1 MNKVSRISKDMLKP
15 RSLCIPPERMFPF
28 YRAGMADA
36 DFFLQLKTAQEK
48 RLAALQ
54 LQYRLARLEDIPRIE
69 QLVFSRYP
77 ADVAAE
83 ISPFDTYRYVRYGQ
97 VMVVE
102 DASAAMVAC
111 AYEVGYN
118 HPDCPSYLLRLVVRK
133 DMESQGLATLLNRLA
148 SALGYERGARSR
160 HALLDSSNQMSL
172 YVHLNKVG
180 SYFRDLVD
188 VPGKGIENHFISERP
203 LNALTQAANGIDDR
217 ALMSAC
223 DGGHLPNG
231 WRLVDAEDLPTI
243 RALLRQHQL
252 HVVAATPPSN
262 GTHSGYRQK
271 LLLTH
276 LESPH
281 HHGSTEDPSEYVNR
295 HAC

>member
-1 MNKVSRISKDMLKP
+1 MLKP
-15 RSLCIPPERMFPF
+15 RSICAHPERIFPF

-36 DFFLQLKTAQEK
+36 DFFLQLKAAQET
-48 RLAALQ
+48 RLASLQ
-54 LQYRLARLEDIPRIE
+54 LHYRLARLDDIPRIE

-102 DASAAMVAC
+102 DAGDAMVAC
-111 AYEVGYN
+111 AYEVGYD
-118 HPDCPSYLLRLVVRK
+118 HPDRPSYLLRLVVRE
-133 DMESQGLATLLNRLA
+133 DMEARGLATLLNRLA

-160 HALLDSSNQMSL
+160 HALLDSSNPMSL

-188 VPGKGIENHFISERP
+188 VPCEGIENHYISERP
-203 LNALTQAANGIDDR
+203 LSALTQASNIIDDL

-223 DGGHLPNG
+223 GGGDMPNG
-231 WRLVDAEDLPTI
+231 WHLVDAQDLNTI
-243 RALLRQHQL
+243 RSLLRTHGL
-252 HVVAATPPSN
+252 HVVAATPPPGPMN
-262 GTHSGYRQK
+262 SGYRQK
-271 LLLTH
+271 LLLTS
-276 LESPH
+276 LESLH
-281 HHGSTEDPSEYVNR
+281 HANPTQDVSH
-295 HAC
+295 HAK